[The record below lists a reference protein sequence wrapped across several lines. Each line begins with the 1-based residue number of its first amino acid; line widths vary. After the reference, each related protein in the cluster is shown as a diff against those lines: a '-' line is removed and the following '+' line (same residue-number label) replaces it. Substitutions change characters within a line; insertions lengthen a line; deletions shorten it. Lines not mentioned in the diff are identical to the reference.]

1 MIINLEINPEIFPKL
16 SEIENEKLNDT
27 ILFLLNIGYQN
38 VFSSI
43 NENNLTQNINNIC
56 RKYKDDIINNV
67 DLKNESIKD
76 KLQLLQL
83 NVDQI
88 DINSKFEDFSKI
100 LEKLFGITSSSSKK
114 GEISEELIHKIFD
127 DRYPNYCYDI
137 KRHIAHNADGLLV
150 SPSGLNC
157 LVEIKNYTNT
167 VNKDEIEKFKYDLKY
182 TNNTFGLFI
191 SLQSGIYA
199 KNNIDYETF
208 QDGDTHYH
216 IIYLSKLMHD
226 IIKLDCGILL
236 LENLY
241 KINKKDNICL
251 KIDQIK
257 NVIYQNFNE
266 LETLIDKTDNLRRE
280 YDNLEKSIKQNLDFF
295 YNKLRSYD
303 IEMKQKMQ
311 KIWINLFDDLKDI
324 DKNYIDMK
332 TKILTEIGEKDKCYL
347 IISRIFDFLNSKNI
361 NVSINDNN
369 NYKINKDNETIG
381 YIKKMKDKIQLNLE
395 NPSIFI
401 IFKSNDNN
409 IDTNL
414 EFLNFLF

>member
-1 MIINLEINPEIFPKL
+1 
-16 SEIENEKLNDT
+16 
-27 ILFLLNIGYQN
+27 
-38 VFSSI
+38 
-43 NENNLTQNINNIC
+43 
-56 RKYKDDIINNV
+56 
-67 DLKNESIKD
+67 
-76 KLQLLQL
+76 
-83 NVDQI
+83 
-88 DINSKFEDFSKI
+88 
-100 LEKLFGITSSSSKK
+100 
-114 GEISEELIHKIFD
+114 
-127 DRYPNYCYDI
+127 
-137 KRHIAHNADGLLV
+137 
-150 SPSGLNC
+150 
-157 LVEIKNYTNT
+157 
-167 VNKDEIEKFKYDLKY
+167 
-182 TNNTFGLFI
+182 
-191 SLQSGIYA
+191 
-199 KNNIDYETF
+199 
-208 QDGDTHYH
+208 
-216 IIYLSKLMHD
+216 MHD

-414 EFLNFLF
+414 EFLNLLFENI